1 MLTPAEIDKIKEKL
15 RELEGEVEIVIVPN
29 DNWKDFEDFAKILSE
44 SNDKISY
51 RVEDRE
57 GLIAKPAMVLRKN
70 GRENIIYHAIPLR
83 EELEPFLKTLIM
95 LSKGFELEEVRD
107 LSAEIMVFVMPI
119 CPHCAKVVETVNSFA
134 VANPKIKSIVID
146 ASRFSDLMQKFDIT
160 SAPTTIINGE
170 IKLTGYISKDEL
182 IEWLKRASGDYKR
195 DYLVTLL
202 NERRLDEIKE
212 MIEKNPEDIRILA
225 ELLGHEEFLVRFGA
239 MVVIEQIAK
248 ERPDVIKLAKDV
260 IRNLLK
266 HEDFRIREDVAMLLG
281 SIGDESDVK
290 FLEELLEEEKK
301 EVKDSAMEAI
311 EEIRSKQKK

>member
-1 MLTPAEIDKIKEKL
+1 MLTPAEIEKIKSKL
-15 RELEGEVEIVIVPN
+15 REVEEGVEIVIVPD

-44 SNDKISY
+44 ANDKISY
-51 RVEDRE
+51 VVEDRD
-57 GLIAKPAMVLRKN
+57 GLIAKPAMILRKN

-83 EELEPFLKTLIM
+83 EELEPFLNTLIM
-95 LSKGFELEEVRD
+95 LSKGFKLEEVKD

-134 VANPKIKSIVID
+134 VANPRIRSIIID
-146 ASRFSDLMQKFDIT
+146 ASRFTDLMQKFDIT

-170 IKLTGYISKDEL
+170 IKLTGYLSRSEL
-182 IEWLKRASGDYKR
+182 IEWLRRASGDYKR
-195 DYLVTLL
+195 DYFVTLL
-202 NERRLDEIKE
+202 NERRLDEIKS

-225 ELLGHEEFLVRFGA
+225 ELLAHEEFLVRFGA

-248 ERPDVIKLAKDV
+248 ESPEVIKLAKDV
-260 IRNLLK
+260 IRGHLK

-290 FLEELLEEEKK
+290 FLEELLNEEKD

-311 EEIRSKQKK
+311 EEIRTKQKK

>member
-1 MLTPAEIDKIKEKL
+1 MLTQAEIEKIKNTLKD
-15 RELEGEVEIVIVPN
+15 LEEEVEIIVVPN
-29 DNWKDFEDFAKILSE
+29 ENWKDFEDFAKILSE
-44 SNDKISY
+44 ANDKISY
-51 RVEDRE
+51 KVEDRE
-57 GLIAKPAMVLRKN
+57 GLIAKPAMILKKDDQ
-70 GRENIIYHAIPLR
+70 ENIIYNAIPLR
-83 EELEPFLKTLIM
+83 EELEPFLKTIVM
-95 LSKGFELEEVRD
+95 LSNGIQMNEVEGLE
-107 LSAEIMVFVMPI
+107 AEIMVFVMPI

-134 VANPKIKSIVID
+134 VANPKIKSIIID
-146 ASRFSDLMQKFDIT
+146 ASRFIDLMQKFDIT

-182 IEWLKRASGDYKR
+182 IEWLKRSSGDYKR

-202 NERRLDEIKE
+202 NERRLDDIKS
-212 MIEKNPEDIRILA
+212 IVAKNPEDIRILA
-225 ELLGHEEFLVRFGA
+225 ELLAHEEFLVRFGA

-248 ERPDVIKLAKDV
+248 ENPEVIKLAKDV

-266 HEDFRIREDVAMLLG
+266 HDDFRIREDVAMLLG

-290 FLEELLEEEKK
+290 FLEELLNEEKE